1 VGFVSDGTTPESL
14 ARSNATAGGPCPW
27 RELPDLAPGAVLVRC
42 ASGDSTEYTLA
53 LTDTRLP
60 DGLWTLVVDVKD
72 RAAVPASR
80 VLPVLVEGAVA
91 AFG

>member
-1 VGFVSDGTTPESL
+1 MAEVPAA
-14 ARSNATAGGPCPW
+14 AR
-27 RELPDLAPGAVLVRC
+27 GAVLVRC
-42 ASGDSTEYTLA
+42 ATAASTDYTLRA
-53 LTDTRLP
+53 DRHP
-60 DGLWTLVVDVKD
+60 VPGGLWTLVADVKD